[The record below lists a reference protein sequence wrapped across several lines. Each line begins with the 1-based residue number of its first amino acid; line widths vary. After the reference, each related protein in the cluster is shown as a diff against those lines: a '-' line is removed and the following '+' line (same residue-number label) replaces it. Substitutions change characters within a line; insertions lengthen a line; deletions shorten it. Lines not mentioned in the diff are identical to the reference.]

1 MGGVVRGMRKLV
13 GGVLG
18 FGSTPA
24 LPAPAA
30 AADLSALGD
39 ILVPKSATRTA
50 ATIKTEPVEDMVLAP
65 EVEPAPMQ
73 EDTLL
78 KKKKQ
83 GRYGTILTGKSSL
96 GSADV
101 AKKSLLGS

>member
-1 MGGVVRGMRKLV
+1 MGGVVRSMRKLV
-13 GGVLG
+13 GGALG
-18 FGSTPA
+18 FGSSLAP
-24 LPAPAA
+24 LSLPAA
-30 AADLSALGD
+30 AGLVALA
-39 ILVPKSATRTA
+39 PKA
-50 ATIKTEPVEDMVLAP
+50 AAKAAAKNKTEPVEDMVLAP

>member
-1 MGGVVRGMRKLV
+1 MGGIVRSVRKLA
-13 GGVLG
+13 GGLLG

-24 LPAPAA
+24 LPAPFAA
-30 AADLSALGD
+30 APQVAA
-39 ILVPKSATRTA
+39 KTE

-65 EVEPAPMQ
+65 EVEPATMQ
-73 EDTLL
+73 EDTLLKKKKTLL